1 MKKKLLALL
10 AKKEA
15 RKAELVEQGKT
26 SEDVAVLRSINTEL
40 EGLNAEIGELRGMI
54 DGIKDEP
61 AAPPASPATDSV
73 PVEPRGAEPQ
83 PAPQQRG
90 QFNPLAT
97 YGVGDSAPD
106 QRTGEVD
113 PFNTPQ
119 YRQAFMDFA
128 KTGKR
133 SELLD
138 STNAQYRANAFSVV
152 SDVNAIVPTTIV
164 NELIDKVKVYG
175 QVFKRLRKMNVKG
188 GVQIP
193 ILSLRP
199 VATWITEASVSD
211 RQKVQIN
218 TNVTFSYYQLECR
231 VATSLLADAVTLAG
245 FESTLVDLM
254 VEAVVKALDTGAVK
268 GTGTGQMLGVTVDPR
283 VPAAQKTTITPA
295 EAETWRGWKTK
306 MFAKMPLAYK
316 GGGIILMAN
325 GTFETL
331 IDGMVDENGQPVGRV
346 NYGITDGPQER
357 FGGKEVVLVEDDIIA
372 PWDTAA
378 EGDVIAVY
386 FNPNDYIVNS
396 NMQFTMVRYTDHDTN
411 QIVDKA
417 IMIVD
422 GKLADPNGVV
432 IVKKGAAT

>member
-1 MKKKLLALL
+1 MIKKHLIALI
-10 AKKEA
+10 KQKETRA
-15 RKAELVEQGKT
+15 AELQAAADKT
-26 SEDVAVLRSINTEL
+26 EDTKELRSILTQITD
-40 EGLNAEIGELRGMI
+40 IGNDVANLRTLADGM
-54 DGIKDEP
+54 KDEP
-61 AAPPASPATDSV
+61 
-73 PVEPRGAEPQ
+73 EPRAADPV
-83 PAPQQRG
+83 PTTPTPPVVDPTPQQRSP
-90 QFNPLAT
+90 FNPLAT
-97 YGVGDSAPD
+97 YSVGGEPV
-106 QRTGEVD
+106 QRASEID
-113 PFNTPQ
+113 PFNTPD

-128 KTGKR
+128 KTGQR
-133 SELLD
+133 SDLLD
-138 STNAQYRANAFSVV
+138 ATNAQYRADAFSVV
-152 SDVNAIVPTTIV
+152 SDVNAVVPTTIV

-199 VATWITEASVSD
+199 VATWITESTVSD

-231 VATSLLADAVTLAG
+231 VATSLLADTVTLAG
-245 FESTLVDLM
+245 FEATLVDLM

-268 GTGTGQMLGVTVDPR
+268 GTGLGQMLGVTQDNR
-283 VPAAQKTTITPA
+283 VPAGQINTITPA
-295 EAETWRGWKTK
+295 EAETWKGWKTK
-306 MFAKMPLAYK
+306 MFSKMPLAYK

-357 FGGKEVVLVEDDIIA
+357 FGGKEVVLVEDDIVA

-378 EGDVIAVY
+378 EGDVVAVY

-432 IVKKGAAT
+432 IVKKGTAT